1 MTVKQFFKSKSFK
14 CIAALLSILLV
25 CGVFLT
31 VMYGFLEVSA
41 EERFS
46 RAINK
51 IYGQEVTTEEINID
65 RCTSE
70 FEYSTVIEA
79 YKVTDD
85 GNYLIKMEGREGF
98 AGTVTCWVVVEMSE
112 DGKTIE
118 GIKKIVI
125 DNAPSESYIS
135 KIKQSHLD
143 ELATKAEYG
152 KELEGGF
159 IHGSS
164 TTHGEDY
171 VKTGASCSMR
181 AISNAVNGAME
192 FVDTYLDATSSCL
205 PGGEE

>member
-1 MTVKQFFKSKSFK
+1 MTVKQFFKSTAFK
-14 CIAALLSILLV
+14 CIVALLSILLV
-25 CGVFLT
+25 CGIFLT

-41 EERFS
+41 EERFA
-46 RAINK
+46 RAIKK
-51 IYGQEVTTEEINID
+51 IYGQDVTTEEIDIGV
-65 RCTSE
+65 CTSK

-79 YKVTDD
+79 YKVTED
-85 GNYLIKMEGREGF
+85 GNYLLKMEGKEGF
-98 AGTVTCWVVVEMSE
+98 AGTVTCWVVVEMNE
-112 DGKTIE
+112 DGKTID
-118 GIKKIVI
+118 GIMKIVI

-135 KIKQSHLD
+135 KIKQSNLD
-143 ELATKAEYG
+143 ALAAKAEYG

-164 TTHGEDY
+164 TTHGDDY